1 MTDQHTKRDPRDRQ
15 VLYTLTGAHR
25 RAMRQ
30 AQMSRRRFLLQTGAL
45 GTIAA
50 AGAISTVAQDATPMA
65 TPTGSSTATA
75 GAEWELFEGVPTTPY
90 MPPGMDFRAL
100 TETEAVAVETITAR
114 LLPGTPDDPGARE
127 AGVVYYID
135 YLLSQNEGFVEP
147 TYRSGPW
154 ARGYE
159 GDTEPDPEPDVIWV
173 PAEDLSRYG
182 YQAPLSPLAIYQ
194 IGLQALEEYA
204 SETWERS
211 IAELEDEEVDEM
223 IWAML
228 GNEIEQFTEFSPI
241 SFFHTLRLHTA
252 EGFFSDPGYGG
263 NRDLAGWRLIG
274 FPGAQRSYSPL
285 EMQTEG
291 TRREPQ
297 PMHDLPVFNP
307 GHTEEGPTMPV
318 RGSEVDGPESGDNAD
333 NDENDDD

>member
-1 MTDQHTKRDPRDRQ
+1 MTNQRPKRHPADGQ
-15 VLYTLTGAHR
+15 VLYTLTGPHR

-30 AQMSRRRFLLQTGAL
+30 AQMSRRKFLMQTGAL
-45 GTIAA
+45 GSIAA
-50 AGAISTVAQDATPMA
+50 AGALSTAAQDATPVA
-65 TPTGSSTATA
+65 TPMPNA
-75 GAEWELFEGVPTTPY
+75 GAEWELFEGVPMTPTQ
-90 MPPGMDFRAL
+90 PPGMDFRAL
-100 TETEAVAVETITAR
+100 TDQEALAVEMITAR
-114 LLPGTPDDPGARE
+114 LLPGTPEDPGARE

-173 PAEDLSRYG
+173 PADELDRYG

-194 IGLQALEEYA
+194 IGLSALEEYSDA
-204 SETWERS
+204 TWSRP
-211 IAELEDEEVDEM
+211 IAELEDEELDEM

-228 GNEIEQFTEFSPI
+228 GNEIEEFTQFSPI

-263 NRDLAGWRLIG
+263 NRDLAGWRLVG
-274 FPGAQRSYSPL
+274 FPGAQRSYSPV

-291 TRREPQ
+291 SSREPQ
-297 PMHDLPVFNP
+297 PMHGLPVFNP
-307 GHTEEGPTMPV
+307 GHTEDGPVMPV
-318 RGSEVDGPESGDNAD
+318 RGS
-333 NDENDDD
+333 DEDHPDPVEAEDDEQN

>member
-1 MTDQHTKRDPRDRQ
+1 MTERRKNQGPRDQQ
-15 VLYTLTGAHR
+15 VLYTLTGSHR

-45 GTIAA
+45 GSIAA
-50 AGAISTVAQDATPMA
+50 AGALSTVAQDATPMA
-65 TPTGSSTATA
+65 TPGAGDVATG
-75 GAEWELFEGVPTTPY
+75 GAEWEMFEGVPMTPY
-90 MPPGMDFRAL
+90 QPPTTDFKAL
-100 TETEAVAVETITAR
+100 TEAEAIAVEMITAR
-114 LLPGTPDDPGARE
+114 LLPGDPEDPGARE

-154 ARGYE
+154 AKGYE

-173 PAEDLSRYG
+173 PAEELSRYG

-194 IGLQALEEYA
+194 LGLRSLEEYA
-204 SETWERS
+204 EETWNRP
-211 IAELEDEEVDEM
+211 IADLSDDELDEM

-228 GNEIEQFTEFSPI
+228 GNEIDQFVDFSPI

-263 NRDLAGWRLIG
+263 NRDLAGWRLVG

-291 TRREPQ
+291 SDREPQ
-297 PMHDLPVFNP
+297 PMHGLPEFNP
-307 GHTEEGPTMPV
+307 GHTEDGPVMPV
-318 RGSEVDGPESGDNAD
+318 RGSEVDGPEP
-333 NDENDDD
+333 EDDDD

>member
-1 MTDQHTKRDPRDRQ
+1 MTDQGKKRDTRDQQ
-15 VLYTLTGAHR
+15 VLYTLTGPHR

-45 GTIAA
+45 GSIAA
-50 AGAISTVAQDATPMA
+50 AGAVSTVAQDATPVA
-65 TPTGSSTATA
+65 TPGATPVATG
-75 GAEWELFEGVPTTPY
+75 GAEWEYFEGVPPTPY
-90 MPPGMDFRAL
+90 QPPTMDFKAL
-100 TETEAVAVETITAR
+100 AEAEAVAVEMITAR

-147 TYRSGPW
+147 TYRAGPW
-154 ARGYE
+154 AKGYE

-173 PAEDLSRYG
+173 PAEELSRYG

-194 IGLQALEEYA
+194 LGLRSLEEYA
-204 SETWERS
+204 EATWSRP
-211 IAELEDEEVDEM
+211 IADLSEDELDEM

-228 GNEIEQFTEFSPI
+228 GNEIDQFTDFSPI

-263 NRDLAGWRLIG
+263 NRDLAGWRLVG
-274 FPGAQRSYSPL
+274 FPGAQRSYSPQ

-291 TRREPQ
+291 SDREPQ
-297 PMHDLPVFNP
+297 SMHGLPVFNP
-307 GHTEEGPTMPV
+307 GHNEDGPTLPV
-318 RGSEVDGPESGDNAD
+318 RGSDEDVPEPVDGE
-333 NDENDDD
+333 DDD

>member
-1 MTDQHTKRDPRDRQ
+1 MTRNNPESRAPDSRAI
-15 VLYTLTGAHR
+15 YILTGPHR

-50 AGAISTVAQDATPMA
+50 AGGVTSMAQEATPGA
-65 TPTGSSTATA
+65 TPVANA
-75 GAEWELFEGVPTTPY
+75 GTEWALFEGVPETPHH
-90 MPPGMDFRAL
+90 PPEMDFKAF
-100 TETEAVAVETITAR
+100 TEDEAVAVEKITAR
-114 LLPGTPDDPGARE
+114 LLPGTPEDPGARE

-135 YLLSQNEGFVEP
+135 FLLSQNEGFVEA

-173 PAEDLSRYG
+173 PAEELARYG

-194 IGLQALEEYA
+194 IGLRALEEYA
-204 SETWERS
+204 QATWERR
-211 IAELEDEEVDEM
+211 IAELDDNDVDEI

-228 GNEIEQFTEFSPI
+228 GNEIEQFTDFSPI

-274 FPGAQRSYSPL
+274 FPGAQRNYSPQ

-291 TRREPQ
+291 TSREPQ
-297 PMHDLPVFNP
+297 SMHELPVFNP
-307 GHTEEGPTMPV
+307 GHTEDGPILPV
-318 RGSEVDGPESGDNAD
+318 RGSEVDGPEPT
-333 NDENDDD
+333 DDDDED

>member
-1 MTDQHTKRDPRDRQ
+1 MTNKRKKRERGDQQ
-15 VLYTLTGAHR
+15 VIYLLTGPHR

-30 AQMSRRRFLLQTGAL
+30 AQMSRRRFLMQTGAIGSL
-45 GTIAA
+45 AA
-50 AGAISTVAQDATPMA
+50 AGAVSTVAQDATHMA
-65 TPTGSSTATA
+65 TPGASSVATG
-75 GAEWELFEGVPTTPY
+75 GAEWDFFDGVPPTPY
-90 MPPGMDFRAL
+90 QPPERDFQAL
-100 TETEAVAVETITAR
+100 TDGEAIAVEMITAR

-154 ARGYE
+154 AKGYE

-173 PAEDLSRYG
+173 PAEELSRYG

-194 IGLQALEEYA
+194 LGLAALEAYA
-204 SETWERS
+204 DDTWS
-211 IAELEDEEVDEM
+211 QPIADLGDQELDDM

-228 GNEIEQFTEFSPI
+228 RNEIDQFTEFSPI
-241 SFFHTLRLHTA
+241 SFFHTLRQHTA

-263 NRDLAGWRLIG
+263 NRDLAGWRLVG

-291 TRREPQ
+291 SDREPQ
-297 PMHDLPVFNP
+297 SMHGLPEFNP
-307 GHTEEGPTMPV
+307 GHSEDSDISPV
-318 RGSEVDGPESGDNAD
+318 RGSEEDIPDPLNER
-333 NDENDDD
+333 NDDED

>member
-1 MTDQHTKRDPRDRQ
+1 MTDQPSRKHPADRQ
-15 VLYTLTGAHR
+15 VLYTLTGPHR

-30 AQMSRRRFLLQTGAL
+30 AQMSRRRFIMQTGAL
-45 GTIAA
+45 GTIAGV
-50 AGAISTVAQDATPMA
+50 GAVTTVAQNAMPEATPAA
-65 TPTGSSTATA
+65 TPISNA
-75 GAEWELFEGVPTTPY
+75 GAEWERFEGVPETPHH
-90 MPPGMDFRAL
+90 PPGMDFKAL
-100 TETEAVAVETITAR
+100 TEAEAIAVELITAR

-135 YLLSQNEGFVEP
+135 YLLSQNEGFVEA

-159 GDTEPDPEPDVIWV
+159 GDIEPAPEPDVIWV
-173 PAEDLSRYG
+173 PVEELARYG

-194 IGLQALEEYA
+194 IGLRSLEEYA
-204 SETWERS
+204 QATWNRP
-211 IAELEDEEVDEM
+211 IAELEDDQVDDM

-228 GNEIEQFTEFSPI
+228 GNEIEHFTEFSPI

-274 FPGAQRSYSPL
+274 FPGAQRSYSPMEL
-285 EMQTEG
+285 QTEG
-291 TRREPQ
+291 TTREPQ
-297 PMHDLPVFNP
+297 SMHELPEFNP
-307 GHTEEGPTMPV
+307 GHTEDGPILPV
-318 RGSEVDGPESGDNAD
+318 RGSEVDGPEP
-333 NDENDDD
+333 EDDDDEDED